1 MGKALKKKLNGMSWW
16 MKTSLV
22 LLLTLAT
29 SVFMYN
35 GWYKPLTVQAATVT
49 YGLQFDS
56 TTNVGIDGTCN
67 LSASATAPTVKTTMV
82 SPVTTAANSYRPTT
96 GMTMGNPTIMIK
108 SYGPVYAS
116 AQTITAPAGSFAIR
130 GYNASDTWT
139 FHIYDYNPAGAA
151 NNKTLM
157 YSSNTITSGT
167 GATVTV
173 VPTYTTVN
181 NSIAAGHRLL
191 LEVVYTPGGA
201 TLTPRIYLDG
211 TTSAAWCQLTVTETV
226 AATGNLTVGNGTNP
240 ANANAGQGSTGNA
253 IDGFTMAMSS
263 GTGTVSTLTV
273 LGDANFSATNIPTNG
288 VKIYRDSGTTV
299 GTLDAGDVLLN
310 TTSPAI
316 SGNATTITLTSAE
329 SVSTTAANYLVVVD
343 TNAGATIGN
352 AFTATISA
360 VTGSGLGTPVDN
372 DTTGATLTVV
382 AGNVL
387 TVGDGSAIL
396 NNTNAARSGS
406 YAVDTFTLATSSGTS
421 NVSTI
426 TVTGGGTGF
435 TTTNI
440 PTNGVKIYRD
450 AGTIGVLDGA
460 DTLISASSTAIAG
473 SASTVTLTAPEAVS
487 TTAANYLVVV
497 DIAAA
502 ATIGQTITGTVS
514 ATTGTGYI
522 STTDNDA
529 TSATLTVAAA
539 QTLTIG
545 NGTNPANANIKT
557 GASAALDSF
566 SLSINSGTGTVNT
579 LTLTGSANF
588 TTANITGAAVYVD
601 NGTTGTYE
609 AGTDTLV
616 PTTYSQTGTV
626 GTITFTTPLSVTT
639 TAKNYL
645 VLVTAS
651 NAATLAQTFT
661 GTITGATGIGVV
673 TASDTASA
681 TLTIIAGPVSTITS
695 CGGCHGYPPVDSATR
710 ASGKFVGSHDKHVG
724 LLTCANCHVDN
735 GTSPTGNNH
744 ADGNIQIAS
753 PLRTITGESY
763 TQATHAVTNSPTFGS
778 CTTYCHS
785 QGTSKTSN
793 PGDTHTSALSAPNTT
808 LTWGTAN
815 ASGCTACHNT
825 PPDYASGTLYGGV
838 AKANSHGGHVSA
850 GVTTCTS
857 CHSSVTGTGPYT
869 LTTGHADGQY
879 TINSGLGYTY
889 ATTGGTCA
897 SAGCHGSRTWG
908 QALGCIDCHNSVQTA
923 TAAQAIDATVTSRP
937 IMTAGFILAQSHT
950 RSRTTP
956 AATSQDCCVCHME
969 GVTATATRNT
979 AASPNGGQYHGNG
992 YVELRDPDT
1001 GTTIKTKT
1009 HSGTNAA
1016 EGAWSADTAND
1027 AIFVRFKRN
1036 LGITLEAETAVIPGK
1051 TITNFQVLGGIMVNH
1066 CLKCHDSNGATNTAA
1081 QVTGGSAFKP
1091 FGATVAANGTN
1102 QGVLDVNSQFAST
1115 NRAQHPV
1122 LIKNNNGYTNT
1133 SGTRM
1138 LAPWNGVAKTATTTV
1153 YGPLISCWDCHAP
1166 NGSTTATTVGNTNAA
1181 LVVDTHGRAKTVST
1195 DAVELRGSVYL
1206 SSTTTA
1212 GNLCLN
1218 CHVVS
1223 GGTTLHGAGS
1233 AMQASGSNGS
1243 MTYFQNRCY
1252 FCHSGVE
1259 TNAHAARPIGAG
1271 DAHGY
1276 NTTAAGAAITTAGKG
1291 YAFIRRTG
1299 LGQIVG
1305 QVGATT
1311 YTATCGSGSGIC
1323 SQGMGTYTPGGKF

>member
-29 SVFMYN
+29 SIFMYN
-35 GWYKPLTVQAATVT
+35 GWYKPLAVQAATVT
-49 YGLQFDS
+49 YGMQTDA

-67 LSASATAPTVKTTMV
+67 MTQTVAPTAKTTMV
-82 SPVTTAANSYRPTT
+82 TPVTTAATSYRPTS

-116 AQTITAPAGSFAIR
+116 AQTITAPSGNFGVR
-130 GYNASDTWT
+130 GYNTSDTWT
-139 FHIYDYNPAGAA
+139 AHIYDYNPAGTAG
-151 NNKTLM
+151 NKTLM
-157 YSSNTITSGT
+157 YSSNTLTSGT
-167 GATVTV
+167 GATVQFI
-173 VPTYTTVN
+173 PTYTLVGSST
-181 NSIAAGHRLL
+181 IAAGHRLL
-191 LEVVYTPGGA
+191 VEIVYTPSGA
-201 TLTPRIYLDG
+201 TMTPRIYMDG
-211 TTSAAWCQLTVTETV
+211 TAAGAWCQLTVTETV
-226 AATGNLTVGNGTNP
+226 AAVGNLTVGNGTNP

-273 LGDANFSATNIPTNG
+273 LGDANFTATNIPTNG

-299 GTLDAGDVLLN
+299 GALDAGDVLLN

-329 SVSTTAANYLVVVD
+329 SVSATAANYLVVVN

-352 AFTATISA
+352 AFSATIST
-360 VTGSGLGTPVDN
+360 VTGSGLGTPVDS
-372 DTTGATLTVV
+372 DTTGATLTIT

-421 NVSTI
+421 TVSTI

-460 DTLISASSTAIAG
+460 DTMISASSTAIAT
-473 SASTVTLTAPEAVS
+473 SASTVTLTTPESVS
-487 TTAANYLVVV
+487 TTAGNYLVVV

-502 ATIGQTITGTVS
+502 ATIGQTITANVS
-514 ATTGTGYI
+514 ALTGSGFV

-539 QTLTIG
+539 QTLNIG

-557 GASAALDSF
+557 GASAALNSF
-566 SLSINSGTGTVNT
+566 SLAINSGTGTVNT

-601 NGTTGTYE
+601 NGTAGTYE

-616 PTTYSQTGTV
+616 PTSYGQTGTV

-639 TAKNYL
+639 AAKNYL

-651 NAATLAQTFT
+651 NSATLSQTFT
-661 GTITGATGIGVV
+661 GTITGATGVGVV
-673 TASDTASA
+673 TASDTNSA

-695 CGGCHGYPPVDSATR
+695 CGGCHGNPPVDSATR
-710 ASGKFVGSHDKHVG
+710 ASGQFVGSHNKHTG

-735 GTSPTGNNH
+735 GTSPAGNNH

-753 PLRTITGESY
+753 PLRGVTGESY
-763 TQATHAVTNSPTFGS
+763 GQATHAVSNSPIFAS

-793 PGDTHTSALSAPNTT
+793 PGDTHTSALTAPNTT

-815 ASGCTACHNT
+815 ANGCTACHNT
-825 PPDYASGTLYGGV
+825 PPDYASGTLYGGA

-869 LTTGHADGQY
+869 LTTGHADGLY

-889 ATTGGTCA
+889 AAVGGTCA
-897 SAGCHGSRTWG
+897 TAGCHGSRTWG
-908 QALGCIDCHNSVQTA
+908 AALGCIDCHNSVVTTSSATQTL
-923 TAAQAIDATVTSRP
+923 DATVTSRP
-937 IMTAGFILAQSHT
+937 IITTNFTLTSSHT
-950 RSRTTP
+950 RSRASKT
-956 AATSQDCCVCHME
+956 ATSQDCCVCHME
-969 GVTATATRNT
+969 GDVATGAKNAT
-979 AASPNGGQYHGNG
+979 YHGNA
-992 YVELRDPDT
+992 YVELRDADT
-1001 GTTIKTKT
+1001 GSTILAVT
-1009 HSGTNAA
+1009 HSANGVSTSAGAYADVAA
-1016 EGAWSADTAND
+1016 TPAK
-1027 AIFVRFKRN
+1027 FVRFKRN
-1036 LGITLEAETAVIPGK
+1036 LAATLEAETATIPGT
-1051 TITNFQVLGGIMVNH
+1051 TITNFQVLGGIMKNH
-1066 CLKCHDSNGATNTAA
+1066 CLKCHDGNGATSTLA
-1081 QVTGGSAFKP
+1081 QLPAGSGGSAFKP

-1102 QGVLDVNSQFAST
+1102 QGVLDVATQFLNT
-1115 NRAQHPV
+1115 NRAYHPV
-1122 LIKNNNGYTNT
+1122 LSKQNSGYTNT
-1133 SGTRM
+1133 GGTRM
-1138 LAPWNGVAKTATTTV
+1138 NAPWNGVTKTGTTTV

-1166 NGSTTATTVGNTNAA
+1166 NGAAAAITTSGAHGATPTGTD
-1181 LVVDTHGRAKTVST
+1181 VVQ
-1195 DAVELRGSVYL
+1195 LRGSVYTN
-1206 SSTTTA
+1206 SATTTNA
-1212 GNLCLN
+1212 TNLCTY
-1218 CHVVS
+1218 CHVVT
-1223 GGTTLHGAGS
+1223 GNTTNHGTGS
-1233 AMQASGSNGS
+1233 AITSSTNGS
-1243 MTYFQNRCY
+1243 MTYFSNRCY
-1252 FCHSGVE
+1252 FCHSGNE
-1259 TNAHAARPIGAG
+1259 ATAKPARPQGAG
-1271 DAHGY
+1271 DVHGY
-1276 NTTAAGAAITTAGKG
+1276 NTTAAGAAMTTAGRG

-1299 LGQIVG
+1299 LNHLVK

-1311 YTATCGSGSGIC
+1311 FSPTCNGTGIC
-1323 SQGMGTYTPGGKF
+1323 SNSMGGYTPGGVY